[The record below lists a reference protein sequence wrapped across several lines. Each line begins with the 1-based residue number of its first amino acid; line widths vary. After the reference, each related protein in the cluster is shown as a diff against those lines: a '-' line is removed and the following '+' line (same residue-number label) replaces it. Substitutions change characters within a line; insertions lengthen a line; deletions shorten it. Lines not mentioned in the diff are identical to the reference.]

1 MNPPTMITA
10 GVKVMPV
17 SAWISA
23 PAPTICASR

>member
-1 MNPPTMITA
+1 MPTIDTA
-10 GVKVMPV
+10 GVNVMPV

>member
-1 MNPPTMITA
+1 MNTPTPMTA
-10 GVKVMPV
+10 GVNPTPV

>member
-1 MNPPTMITA
+1 MKPPTMITA
-10 GVKVMPV
+10 GVNVIPV